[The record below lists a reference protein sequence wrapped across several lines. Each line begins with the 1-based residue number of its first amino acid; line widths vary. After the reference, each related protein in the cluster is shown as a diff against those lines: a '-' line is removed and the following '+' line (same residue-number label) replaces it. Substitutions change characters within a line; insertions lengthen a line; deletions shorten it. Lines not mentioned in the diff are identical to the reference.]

1 MTAVIFASS
10 AALLFCIGLAATIK
24 WAAHK
29 PGHALVA
36 FLAGFFVAGTAAA
49 PAIRG
54 IVASLAHALTRL

>member
-1 MTAVIFASS
+1 VTFAVS
-10 AALLFCIGLAATIK
+10 AALLFCIGLAVTIK

-49 PAIRG
+49 PVIRG
-54 IVASLAHALTRL
+54 IITSLAHALTRL